1 MDRSWNQLA
10 MSRDVELLADQAARD
25 GHDHRAAELRDVAA
39 HLRAKAG
46 AGRQPPR
53 RPEPVLDR
61 RGQLLLAVGVVL
73 PLVCLA
79 LVLLVS

>member
-1 MDRSWNQLA
+1 MWQPTCAQRPAQ
-10 MSRDVELLADQAARD
+10 D
-25 GHDHRAAELRDVAA
+25 G
-39 HLRAKAG
+39 
-46 AGRQPPR
+46 QPPR

-61 RGQLLLAVGVVL
+61 WGQLLLAVGVVL

>member
-1 MDRSWNQLA
+1 MERSRDQLA
-10 MSRDVELLADQAARD
+10 MSRDVELLADRAARE
-25 GHDHRAAELRDVAA
+25 GQGHRAAELRDVAA

-46 AGRQPPR
+46 AERQPPR
-53 RPEPVLDR
+53 RPEPLLDR